1 MDPKKNVDSLVA
13 TLNEQYAQ
21 AEKKM
26 ALRSSNVESVQELCA
41 DIEVNFSK
49 LMGLMKTIGADQNHI
64 DQMCKDNSDFD
75 ARAKDYM
82 LKTADFCS
90 KTNLNQSK
98 HMSSVNNLS
107 CSSGKSASSVK
118 KQEAF
123 VKLRLAEL
131 EAKHASERA
140 KEERHRAEE
149 ERRRA
154 EELAQQERQRAE
166 QLAEEERN
174 RVQREMQRKIELAT
188 AELEAWETL
197 SGDNLNRRYDS
208 FSKLCAK
215 ALENQTTNSTKAED
229 YQISNLSKSTARF
242 KHEAYEGLKEAKIS
256 CAGASNLASEPSAVV
271 GISNAYEQP
280 SQILWSNAA
289 GPSNIS
295 AQYSQLVIPNEPG
308 PYNNI
313 SAHSST
319 TFSSS
324 AVGFAS
330 SSFQPA
336 LISSTKVK
344 FQEGPVVGDSYD
356 AFVKSRQ
363 TVPIKLS
370 NVRPSSTYV
379 RTELKNRFDNNA
391 TQPKEFRCTF
401 PPPGFSNQN
410 IAFPFAAQNDY
421 NTQENLTP
429 QYNVNSAFNERQLLR
444 NLTPSSTAPLE

>member
-64 DQMCKDNSDFD
+64 DQICKDNSDFD

-98 HMSSVNNLS
+98 HISSVNNLS
-107 CSSGKSASSVK
+107 CSTGKSASSVK

-131 EAKHASERA
+131 EAYHASERA

-229 YQISNLSKSTARF
+229 YQISNLSKSTARS

-271 GISNAYEQP
+271 GISNAFT
-280 SQILWSNAA
+280 N
-289 GPSNIS
+289 
-295 AQYSQLVIPNEPG
+295 LV
-308 PYNNI
+308 
-313 SAHSST
+313 
-319 TFSSS
+319 
-324 AVGFAS
+324 V
-330 SSFQPA
+330 
-336 LISSTKVK
+336 
-344 FQEGPVVGDSYD
+344 
-356 AFVKSRQ
+356 
-363 TVPIKLS
+363 
-370 NVRPSSTYV
+370 
-379 RTELKNRFDNNA
+379 
-391 TQPKEFRCTF
+391 
-401 PPPGFSNQN
+401 
-410 IAFPFAAQNDY
+410 
-421 NTQENLTP
+421 
-429 QYNVNSAFNERQLLR
+429 
-444 NLTPSSTAPLE
+444 

>member
-1 MDPKKNVDSLVA
+1 MDSLVA

-49 LMGLMKTIGADQNHI
+49 LMGLMKTIGADQNRI

-90 KTNLNQSK
+90 KTNLNHSK
-98 HMSSVNNLS
+98 RMSSVNNLS

-140 KEERHRAEE
+140 KEERQRAEEVQQRAVEERHRAEE

-188 AELEAWETL
+188 AELEAWETV

-215 ALENQTTNSTKAED
+215 ALESQTTNSTKAED
-229 YQISNLSKSTARF
+229 YQISNLSKSTAPF
-242 KHEAYEGLKEAKIS
+242 EHEACEGLKEVKIS
-256 CAGASNLASEPSAVV
+256 SAAASNLASEPSAVV

-280 SQILWSNAA
+280 SQIL
-289 GPSNIS
+289 
-295 AQYSQLVIPNEPG
+295 
-308 PYNNI
+308 
-313 SAHSST
+313 
-319 TFSSS
+319 
-324 AVGFAS
+324 
-330 SSFQPA
+330 
-336 LISSTKVK
+336 
-344 FQEGPVVGDSYD
+344 
-356 AFVKSRQ
+356 
-363 TVPIKLS
+363 
-370 NVRPSSTYV
+370 
-379 RTELKNRFDNNA
+379 
-391 TQPKEFRCTF
+391 
-401 PPPGFSNQN
+401 
-410 IAFPFAAQNDY
+410 
-421 NTQENLTP
+421 
-429 QYNVNSAFNERQLLR
+429 
-444 NLTPSSTAPLE
+444 